1 MPTPRQY
8 ATRADRQR
16 AYRQRQSQAR
26 TDEQAAKGLPPL
38 PAIPTMPGK
47 ARWEAMRDQAATLL
61 ETIRDEM
68 QAYHD
73 DRTEQWQESEKGEE
87 FTTKMEAVTELA
99 EAANQ
104 LELA

>member
-1 MPTPRQY
+1 MPIPRQY

-16 AYRQRQSQAR
+16 AYRQRQAEAR
-26 TDEQAAKGLPPL
+26 TAEQTTKGLPPL

-47 ARWEAMRDQAATLL
+47 ARWEAMQAQITTLL
-61 ETIRDEM
+61 ETLRDEM

-87 FTTKMEAVTELA
+87 FITKIEAVTELA